1 MRVFFCD
8 HVEVPLPP
16 GHRFPMAKYARLRER
31 LLSALLLDPT
41 DLQPSTPA
49 SITDL
54 ARVHAP
60 HYLEGLLSGTL
71 DPRILR
77 AIGFPWS
84 DALVRRSRASVSGT
98 LCAGRAALEDGI
110 SGNLAGGTHH
120 AFADRG
126 AGFCVF
132 NDIAVACR
140 TLLDAGDVRRV
151 LVLDLDVH
159 QGDGTASLFGN
170 EPRVYTASI
179 HGEKNFPFH
188 KQQSDLD
195 LALPDQTGDDEYLA
209 ALEPFLAR
217 AFAESNPDLVFF
229 QGGVDALAADKLGR
243 LGMTA
248 AGMRR
253 RDERVLGEAR
263 RRGIPIALTLG
274 GGYTDPIDATL
285 AAHVGTYAVAREVFG

>member
-31 LLSALLLDPT
+31 LLSSLVLDPT
-41 DLQPSTPA
+41 DLLPSTPA
-49 SITDL
+49 AASDL

-84 DALVRRSRASVSGT
+84 DALIRRSRASVTGT
-98 LCAGRAALEDGI
+98 IAAARVALEDGI
-110 SGNLAGGTHH
+110 AGNLAGGTHH

-132 NDIAVACR
+132 NDIAVASR

-159 QGDGTASLFGN
+159 QGDGTAALFAD

-179 HGEKNFPFH
+179 HGEKNFPFL
-188 KQQSDLD
+188 KQRSDLD
-195 LALPDQTGDDEYLA
+195 LALPDATGDDEYLA

-217 AFAESNPDLVFF
+217 ALAESSPDIIFF
-229 QGGVDALAADKLGR
+229 QAGVDALAVDRLGR

-274 GGYTDPIDATL
+274 GGYADPIDATL
-285 AAHVGTYAVAREVFG
+285 DAHVGTYAVAREVYG

>member
-31 LLSALLLDPT
+31 LLDARLLDPT
-41 DLQPSTPA
+41 DLLPSTPA
-49 SITDL
+49 AVVDL
-54 ARVHAP
+54 ERVHAP
-60 HYLEGLLSGTL
+60 DYLEGLLSGTL

-84 DALVRRSRASVSGT
+84 DALLRRSRASVSGT
-98 LCAGRAALEDGI
+98 ICAGRAALEDGI

-159 QGDGTASLFGN
+159 QGDGTAAIFVS

-195 LALPDQTGDDEYLA
+195 LALPDRTGDDAYLA

-274 GGYTDPIDATL
+274 GGYADPIDATL
-285 AAHVGTYAVAREVFG
+285 DAHCGTYAVAREVFG

>member
-31 LLSALLLDPT
+31 LLEARLLDPT
-41 DLQPSTPA
+41 DLLPSTPA
-49 SITDL
+49 SIADL

-60 HYLEGLLSGTL
+60 PYLEGLLSGTL
-71 DPRILR
+71 DPRVLR

-98 LCAGRAALEDGI
+98 ICAGRAALEDGI

-126 AGFCVF
+126 AGFCVY

-159 QGDGTASLFGN
+159 QGDGTASIFEN
-170 EPRVYTASI
+170 DPRVYTASI

-188 KQQSDLD
+188 KQRSDLD

-209 ALEPFLAR
+209 ALETFLAR

-253 RDERVLGEAR
+253 RDARVLGEAR

-274 GGYTDPIDATL
+274 GGYADPIDATL
-285 AAHVGTYAVAREVFG
+285 DAHVGTYTVAREVFG

>member
-31 LLSALLLDPT
+31 LLEARLLDPT
-41 DLQPSTPA
+41 DLLPSTPA
-49 SITDL
+49 SIADL
-54 ARVHAP
+54 ERVHALS
-60 HYLEGLLSGTL
+60 YLEGLLSGTL
-71 DPRILR
+71 DPRVLR

-84 DALVRRSRASVSGT
+84 DALMRRSRASVSGT
-98 LCAGRAALEDGI
+98 ICAGRAALEDGI

-159 QGDGTASLFGN
+159 QGDGTAAIFEG

-188 KQQSDLD
+188 KQRSDLD
-195 LALPDQTGDDEYLA
+195 LALPDRTGDDEYLG

-229 QGGVDALAADKLGR
+229 QGGVDALGADKLGR

-274 GGYTDPIDATL
+274 GGYADPIDATL
-285 AAHVGTYAVAREVFG
+285 DAHVGTYAVAREVFG